1 MREYE
6 LTVIYD
12 LAVMEAGGA
21 DASIQNLTTH
31 VEARGGKVTKVDHWG
46 RRRLAYPIGRAI
58 DGDYIVSR
66 IEIDPTGVNPL
77 EAAMRIDERIFRHLV
92 VRADELPVPPPPR
105 EPRRDPNAAPAAV
118 VAPVEVPAAEAAAPD
133 EAVDETTEVAVAEA
147 AALTAD
153 AETTIAEA
161 EAPAEAPTAETT
173 TVEPEGSAADA

>member
-31 VEARGGKVTKVDHWG
+31 VESRGGKVTKVDHWG

-66 IEIDPTGVNPL
+66 IEIDPTGVSSL
-77 EAAMRIDERIFRHLV
+77 EAAMGIDERIFRHLV

-118 VAPVEVPAAEAAAPD
+118 APVEAAVATAVAETSIAEAPAAVAAP
-133 EAVDETTEVAVAEA
+133 EQLLAEVSVPAVAEA
-147 AALTAD
+147 EPD
-153 AETTIAEA
+153 AEAA
-161 EAPAEAPTAETT
+161 V
-173 TVEPEGSAADA
+173 VEPEGTAADA